1 MPRWVFR
8 YVGNKAF
15 DFSCKKMDFCPK
27 LAFLLILGQALL
39 AHLVPCRWVGWWLV
53 IKTNS
58 LFTLAVNVRYQ
69 KVLCKDW
76 KVSGCC
82 PAGVWCNR
90 WTFCTVVQHTA
101 PGLQILPSLVLP
113 SSAFDGTSFLSTET
127 NGQLLV
133 HCIGSAEGRA
143 SSNLHSRFL
152 LLRGLSSQPWKI
164 YAGWWWSQLGD
175 TLTRHQFLLWQSFDK
190 TFTSKLSLC
199 SFAALTY
206 FGQWLLN
213 KRRHEKNHKHKESKL
228 RLNTTLFLLSRLRLT
243 KAGRSNNYSAQT
255 SGFFRCPLIFI
266 FSLHHQPH

>member
-1 MPRWVFR
+1 MITS
-8 YVGNKAF
+8 AF
-15 DFSCKKMDFCPK
+15 LERAQSTRNNPKKMCPLSNK
-27 LAFLLILGQALL
+27 ILLSPLLLGEVSA
-39 AHLVPCRWVGWWLV
+39 
-53 IKTNS
+53 S
-58 LFTLAVNVRYQ
+58 TLQ
-69 KVLCKDW
+69 
-76 KVSGCC
+76 
-82 PAGVWCNR
+82 
-90 WTFCTVVQHTA
+90 
-101 PGLQILPSLVLP
+101 GLKGIRMLPSRGLVQPMDILHRGP
-113 SSAFDGTSFLSTET
+113 THCARASDTSKFGSSKFLSTET

-213 KRRHEKNHKHKESKL
+213 KRRHEKNHKRKESKL
-228 RLNTTLFLLSRLRLT
+228 RLNTTLPLLSRFRLT